1 MRPASLSVIPLGVAF
16 GFMLLLACGGGSGSS
31 GSVTEDSLTT
41 SSTTSAT
48 GAPVSPLEGEWASD
62 SIAAAD
68 MRAVVLDA
76 GFTRRDADEVL
87 GETRIF
93 EFTLRFEDGRYALL
107 SSWDGK
113 DVGELEGGTYRVI
126 GNDRLRLGTGASG
139 DSYLFALDLQGQ
151 QLTLKLLSTT
161 ETGTPEDKYKHSYF
175 TTALYTGHPF
185 AKTA

>member
-16 GFMLLLACGGGSGSS
+16 GFMLLSACGGGSGSS
-31 GSVTEDSLTT
+31 GSVTEDSLTA

-48 GAPVSPLEGEWASD
+48 GAPVSPLEGDWASG

-87 GETRIF
+87 GETHIF
-93 EFTLRFEDGRYALL
+93 EFTLRFEGGRYALL

-113 DVGELEGGTYRVI
+113 DVGDLEGGTYRLI
-126 GNDRLRLGTGASG
+126 EDARLRLGTGASG
-139 DSYLFALDLQGQ
+139 DSYTFAIDLQA
-151 QLTLKLLSTT
+151 
-161 ETGTPEDKYKHSYF
+161 E
-175 TTALYTGHPF
+175 
-185 AKTA
+185 